1 MRQSISVYLAGIII
15 ALPLLVMA
23 QEDLRE
29 KEATDDTVEGYIQSI
44 DDVELYYR
52 VTGSGSDTLVV
63 IHGGPGLSI
72 YYLDPDLE
80 PLTEKYTVIY
90 YDQRS
95 AGRSTMLVDSA
106 SLHIDK
112 YIADLEEVR
121 RYFGIDRLTI
131 FSHSW
136 GAMLGTRYALKHPEN
151 VSRLIM
157 VSPGPV
163 RYDPYDAMFFPR
175 VTEWMDSTGLSEL
188 ESLHEVFVAGE
199 GDILAVC
206 REFTGIF
213 KRGYFYDPFDLE
225 TFNRMRGDICS
236 APEPALRN
244 TWTVNALTLQ
254 SIGEW
259 DWRNDYQ
266 NIDIPVVVI
275 TGVRDIFPVEN
286 FHEWKAAF
294 PNAQLVLLERAGH
307 YPHVE
312 RPEEFFRRVWEF
324 LENDS

>member
-1 MRQSISVYLAGIII
+1 MRQRISGYLAGIFIV
-15 ALPLLVMA
+15 LPLIFITQGCA
-23 QEDLRE
+23 RE
-29 KEATDDTVEGYIQSI
+29 SETSHEKVEGYIKSI

-52 VTGSGSDTLVV
+52 VKGSGADTLVV

-72 YYLDPDLE
+72 YYLEPDLD

-95 AGRSTMLVDSA
+95 AGRSTMVIDSV

-121 RYFGIDRLTI
+121 RYFGIDRLTL
-131 FSHSW
+131 FGHSW
-136 GAMLGTRYALKHPEN
+136 GAVLGARYVRALPDN

-157 VSPGPV
+157 VSPGPI
-163 RYDPYDAMFFPR
+163 RYDPYNAMFFPN
-175 VTEWMDSTGLSEL
+175 VTAWMDSTKLSRI
-188 ESLHEVFVAGE
+188 ESLHKDFVEGE

-206 REFTGIF
+206 REFTDLF

-236 APEPALRN
+236 SPEPALRN

-266 NIDIPVVVI
+266 DIDIPVLVI
-275 TGVRDIFPVEN
+275 TGVRDVFPVEN
-286 FHEWKAAF
+286 FHEWEAAF
-294 PNAQLVLLERAGH
+294 QNAQLVLLDRAGH